1 MELTSTLRE
10 ATGPEEAG
18 PSASADWR
26 SVDPESGR
34 GRRLRALPGEVSSRA
49 GSSSAD
55 KLYVIADPGLAR
67 APGSGLPQVGL
78 TLILERDPWIG
89 DQGLEALVTGGVL
102 SASLTITP
110 TVEETQRVASATGA
124 SAVPL
129 FVRSASWTLRDAETD
144 KAFAKA
150 DVQGNGGAASFSQTV
165 TREVALAALGALRG
179 AESRIEVRCEAEFRA
194 LPGKHPPPPHVLNV
208 AGGTIMTM
216 STTQVGG
223 VPRRVTLERSFSD
236 VVRDSASLPI
246 DALVKAVCPSPDGT
260 LQPIP
265 SLLPAS
271 RGVRE
276 KAGFAAI
283 GGTIAEIPAVLKTS
297 VGSRINAH
305 ALAASGIAGSPAGK
319 LQRWQVADLIVHPP
333 AAPEQN
339 QNLPVI
345 EAEAALWPDRVDQ
358 QRYWY
363 APEFAI
369 VAPAPTMDASNS
381 PFRFAFSVVGFGE
394 GALPILE
401 ASVKFTLQSKMSDA
415 SAAAWESL
423 GRPRCEPVPTNGLS
437 AVLIVPF
444 VNERGEASE
453 TSISGTELKPVDGGF
468 EANFALTDRFARLAY
483 GALGTAGFQS
493 SSARLEIAY
502 CFPAYEPVES
512 RQTPIRWGGKLAA
525 VDPAVFAADTR
536 AVRRPPLG
544 AAAFVAHHQPTV
556 SHPGLL
562 AAVPPVVATHPILT
576 APAVVIPPKTYGIR
590 TQGRNVKL
598 DAFVPCSTFGALYVQ
613 KGDPAKGEVDKP
625 IGCRNAWTLGQFQ
638 LRLYEPLDVDL
649 GIPDAPYK
657 IYRSVQ
663 VPGRFLVVPKAYTI
677 TRYEPSDW
685 RAYRPA
691 LFLYSNIDA
700 IHPERTSCILTGT
713 LRPALTPADRRV
725 LLDALRSKA
734 HANASLEWPTEL
746 GVDPEIAWAV
756 PGNGQISPA
765 AARTPEGFQ
774 VSLGASLDHILI
786 LKSLVETSGV
796 AAGLNFRLEDGSS
809 IQSILDIN
817 LARIDGPWE
826 AGAVSA
832 KIDGGGATLTN
843 HTERAADVKEILPYP
858 PGAPPGPVEIERRLA
873 PSETTTSD
881 TLPGSTDEV
890 VVNYALA
897 STGGS
902 LEEIRT
908 FVEDLHTNVVFVSA
922 FDWASAGL
930 EEATIEGRIAGV
942 DGAATAKLNGNTTSA
957 EMQFVLPLTS
967 YLSQPT
973 LQYRATF
980 LAADGNARTGEWRDW
995 RLDLQGNVIELKK
1008 E

>member
-1 MELTSTLRE
+1 VSKAVELTSTLRE
-10 ATGPEEAG
+10 ATGPEESG

-34 GRRLRALPGEVSSRA
+34 GRRLRALPGEGSWRPR
-49 GSSSAD
+49 SSSAD
-55 KLYVIADPGLAR
+55 KLYVIADPGVAR

-78 TLILERDPWIG
+78 TLILERAPRIG
-89 DQGLEALVTGGVL
+89 DKGLDALVTGGVL

-110 TVEETQRVASATGA
+110 TADEVQRVASATGA

-129 FVRSASWTLRDAETD
+129 FVRSASWTLRDAKGD

-165 TREVALAALGALRG
+165 TREVALAALAALRG

-194 LPGKHPPPPHVLNV
+194 LPGKHPPPHVLNA
-208 AGGTIMTM
+208 AGGTTITM
-216 STTQVGG
+216 SVAQVGG

-236 VVRDSASLPI
+236 VVQDSASLPM

-265 SLLPAS
+265 SLLPNS
-271 RGVRE
+271 RGARD
-276 KAGFAAI
+276 KPGFAAI
-283 GGTIAEIPAVLKTS
+283 GGAVAEIPAVLKTS
-297 VGSRINAH
+297 VTSRINAH

-401 ASVKFTLQSKMSDA
+401 ASVKFTLQARMSDA

-437 AVLIVPF
+437 AMLIVPF
-444 VNERGEASE
+444 VNERGEPAE
-453 TSISGTELKPVDGGF
+453 TSVTATELTAVEGGL

-483 GALGTAGFQS
+483 GALGTAGFQKS
-493 SSARLEIAY
+493 PARLEVAY
-502 CFPAYEPVES
+502 CFPAYEPIES
-512 RQTPIRWGGKLAA
+512 RHAPVLWGGKSAA
-525 VDPAVFAADTR
+525 IDR
-536 AVRRPPLG
+536 LAVRRPPLG
-544 AAAFVAHHQPTV
+544 AVAFVGHHLPTV
-556 SHPGLL
+556 AHPDLL
-562 AAVPPVVATHPILT
+562 TAVPPVVATHPILT
-576 APAVVIPPKTYGIR
+576 APAVFIPPKTYGIR

-598 DAFVPCSTFGALYVQ
+598 DAFFACSTFGALYVQ
-613 KGDPAKGEVDKP
+613 KGDPAKGEADKP

-657 IYRSVQ
+657 VYRSIQ

-700 IHPERTSCILTGT
+700 VHPERTSCILTGT
-713 LRPALTPADRRV
+713 LRPALTPADRRT
-725 LLDALRSKA
+725 LLEALRLKA
-734 HANASLEWPTEL
+734 HSNPGLEWPTEL
-746 GVDPEIAWAV
+746 GVDPEINWAI
-756 PGNGQISPA
+756 PGDGQISPS

-796 AAGLNFRLEDGSS
+796 TAGLEFHLEDGSW
-809 IQSILDIN
+809 ILSMLNIN
-817 LARIDGPWE
+817 LGEIDGPWE

-832 KIDGGGATLTN
+832 KVDGGRATLTN
-843 HTERAADVKEILPYP
+843 HTERAADIEEILLYSA
-858 PGAPPGPVEIERRLA
+858 GAPVGAAEIERRLG
-873 PSETTTSD
+873 PNETTTSD
-881 TLPGSTDEV
+881 SLPGGTDEV
-890 VVNYALA
+890 LVNYALA
-897 STGGS
+897 NTGGS

-908 FVEDLHTNVVFVSA
+908 FVEDLHTNVVFVST

-930 EEATIEGRIAGV
+930 QEVTVEGRIVGV
-942 DGAATAKLNGNTTSA
+942 DGTATAKLKGEAPSA
-957 EMQFVLPLTS
+957 EMPFVLPLTS

-973 LQYRATF
+973 LQYRTTF
-980 LAADGNARTGEWRDW
+980 LAADGNGRTGEWRDW

-1008 E
+1008 D